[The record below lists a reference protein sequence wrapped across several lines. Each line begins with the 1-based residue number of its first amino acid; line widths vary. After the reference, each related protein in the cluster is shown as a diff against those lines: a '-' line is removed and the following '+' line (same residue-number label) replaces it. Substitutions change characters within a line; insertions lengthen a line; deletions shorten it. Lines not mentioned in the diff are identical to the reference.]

1 MAAAVRAA
9 AHAASRVGACGGVA
23 GHTTPSVVSIQR
35 LAASYS
41 LSLSPNACRRRTDGV
56 CSRCFAGDI
65 WPACDELV
73 LQLAA
78 VMYGSVDYSIAIRVS
93 DVFFVSTSLLALIA
107 VMRHARHFLPRL
119 HRLQLRTQR
128 LPPTWAR
135 GGVAWGWDFVLT
147 FVSTFGRAMA
157 APAASGCA
165 ISGDLQSCSEVGLGS
180 LEVYGRYR
188 LLALSTTC

>member
-1 MAAAVRAA
+1 MLPLASVLAVESQGIRLLQ
-9 AHAASRVGACGGVA
+9 SSPV
-23 GHTTPSVVSIQR
+23 SVWR
-35 LAASYS
+35 R
-41 LSLSPNACRRRTDGV
+41 PTACRCLRMRADGV

-73 LQLAA
+73 LQFAA
-78 VMYGSVDYSIAIRVS
+78 VLCGSVDYSIAIRVS

-135 GGVAWGWDFVLT
+135 GGVAWAWDFVLS